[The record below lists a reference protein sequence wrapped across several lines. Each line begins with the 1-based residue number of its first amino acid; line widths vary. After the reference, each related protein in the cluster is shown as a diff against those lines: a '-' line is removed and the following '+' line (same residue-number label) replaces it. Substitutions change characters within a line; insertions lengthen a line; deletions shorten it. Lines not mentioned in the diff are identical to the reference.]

1 MTLFGTDGIRGQA
14 SQPPLVPEDLG
25 RIAAIFASKLIH
37 GDSREGAR
45 VLIGHDGRRS
55 AGMIEA
61 ALAASLTFEGCE
73 VVDAGLLT
81 TPVLAHET
89 RIRGFDSGIMISASH
104 NPAKDNGIKF
114 FSRDGSK
121 LLDEI
126 EKAVE
131 ADFEAGIRPK
141 PAEKPGFHRR
151 LADTGTSYLRFL
163 KEEAFPGLNLNK
175 IKILID
181 CANGGGSKLAPQV
194 FESFGAEV
202 TSLNDRP
209 NGDNINRGC
218 GALHPEDLS
227 REFEKNSFDLALCLD
242 GDGDRSIFL
251 DEKGA
256 VVHGDALLTLLALHL
271 GKIGS
276 LPKKCLAVTVMSNL
290 GLKKAMSEANIHV
303 EETPVGD
310 RAVVAAMRRLGLALG
325 GEPSGHVI
333 FGEEHNFTGDG
344 IYTCLKLLEVMQKTG
359 ETLSRLSSSFSAF
372 PQLLVNVE
380 VQTKPPLEDIPEVLE
395 IWRAIEGELGE
406 NGRIV
411 LRYSGTEPLCR
422 VMAEGPTE
430 TIVQNAVQR
439 IVDVVRNKLC

>member
-1 MTLFGTDGIRGQA
+1 MTLFGTDGIRGRA
-14 SQPPLVPEDLG
+14 SRAPLVPEDLG
-25 RIAAIFASKLIH
+25 RIAAIFASQLIH
-37 GDSREGAR
+37 GKSREGAR
-45 VLIGHDGRRS
+45 ILIGNDGRRS

-89 RIRGFDSGIMISASH
+89 RLRGFDSGIMISASH
-104 NPAKDNGIKF
+104 NPAHDNGIKF

-121 LLDEI
+121 LPDEVEQAV
-126 EKAVE
+126 EKA
-131 ADFEAGIRPK
+131 FEDGLRPR

-151 LADTGTSYLRFL
+151 LADTGTAYLRFL
-163 KEEAFPGLNLNK
+163 QEEAFPGLSLK
-175 IKILID
+175 GIKILID
-181 CANGGGSKLAPQV
+181 CANGGGSILAPQV
-194 FESFGAEV
+194 LEAFGAEV
-202 TSLNDRP
+202 TSMNDRP

-218 GALHPEDLS
+218 GALHPEELS
-227 REFEKNSFDLALCLD
+227 REFEKDDYDLALCLD

-251 DEKGA
+251 DERGR

-271 GKIGS
+271 GGTGA
-276 LPKKCLAVTVMSNL
+276 LPGQCLAVTVMSNL
-290 GLKKAMSEANIHV
+290 GLKKVLSQAGLQV

-310 RAVVAAMRRLGLALG
+310 RAVVAAMRRKGLALG

-333 FGEEHNFTGDG
+333 FGEEHNYTGDG
-344 IYTCLKLLEVMQKTG
+344 IYTCLKLLGVMQETG
-359 ETLSRLSSSFSAF
+359 KPLSELASCFSAF

-380 VQTKPPLEDIPEVLE
+380 VKEKPPLEGIPEILE
-395 IWRAIEGELGE
+395 TWKKIEEELGGD
-406 NGRIV
+406 GRIV

-430 TIVQNAVQR
+430 TIVENAVRR
-439 IVDVVRNKLC
+439 IVEVVQNKLA

>member
-1 MTLFGTDGIRGQA
+1 MTLFGTDGIRGKA
-14 SQPPLVPEDLG
+14 GIPPLVPQDLG

-45 VLIGHDGRRS
+45 VLIGNDGRRS

-89 RIRGFDSGIMISASH
+89 RLRGFDSGIMISASH
-104 NPAKDNGIKF
+104 NPAQDNGIKF
-114 FSRDGSK
+114 FSRNGSK

-131 ADFEAGIRPK
+131 VDFEAGVQPK

-151 LADTGTSYLRFL
+151 LADTGTAYLRFL
-163 KEEAFPGLNLNK
+163 TEQAFADFSLEGV
-175 IKILID
+175 KILID

-194 FESFGAEV
+194 FEAFGAEV

-218 GALHPEDLS
+218 GALHPEDLC
-227 REFEKNSFDLALCLD
+227 REFEKNRFDLALCLD

-251 DEKGA
+251 DEQGA

-271 GKIGS
+271 GRENS
-276 LPKKCLAVTVMSNL
+276 LPGDCLAVTVMSNL
-290 GLKKAMSEANIHV
+290 GLKKAISEARLSV
-303 EETPVGD
+303 EETAVGD
-310 RAVVAAMRRLGLALG
+310 RAVVAAMRRKGLGLG

-344 IYTCLKLLEVMQKTG
+344 IYTCLKLLEVMKQTG
-359 ETLSRLSSSFSAF
+359 EPLSRLTSSFAAF

-380 VQTKPPLEDIPEVLE
+380 VKEKPPLESLPEILE
-395 IWRAIEGELGE
+395 IQKTIEEELGDE
-406 NGRIV
+406 GRIV

-430 TIVQNAVQR
+430 EIVE
-439 IVDVVRNKLC
+439 DVVRRIVEIVRRTLA

>member
-1 MTLFGTDGIRGQA
+1 MTLFGTDGIRGKA
-14 SQPPLVPEDLG
+14 GQPPLVPQDLG

-45 VLIGHDGRRS
+45 ILIGHDGRRS

-89 RIRGFDSGIMISASH
+89 RLRGFDSGIMISASH
-104 NPAKDNGIKF
+104 NPAQDNGIKF
-114 FSRDGSK
+114 FSQDGSK

-131 ADFEAGIRPK
+131 ADFEAGAQPK

-151 LADTGTSYLRFL
+151 LADTGTAYLRFL
-163 KEEAFPGLNLNK
+163 KEQAFPGFSLDG

-181 CANGGGSKLAPQV
+181 CANGGGSQIAPQV
-194 FESFGAEV
+194 FEAFGADV

-218 GALHPEDLS
+218 GALHPEDLC
-227 REFEKNSFDLALCLD
+227 REFEKDSFDLALCLD

-271 GKIGS
+271 GKEKA
-276 LPKKCLAVTVMSNL
+276 LPRDCLAVTVMSNL
-290 GLKKAMSEANIHV
+290 GLKKAISGANLTV

-310 RAVVAAMRRLGLALG
+310 RAVVAAMRRKGLALG

-344 IYTCLKLLEVMQKTG
+344 IYTCLKLLQVMQQTG
-359 ETLSRLSSSFSAF
+359 TPLSGLASSFTAF

-380 VQTKPPLEDIPEVLE
+380 VHEKPPLEDIKE
-395 IWRAIEGELGE
+395 IQEIKRNIEEELGDE
-406 NGRIV
+406 GRIV

-430 TIVQNAVQR
+430 VIVEDVVQR
-439 IVDVVRNKLC
+439 IVDVVRNTLA